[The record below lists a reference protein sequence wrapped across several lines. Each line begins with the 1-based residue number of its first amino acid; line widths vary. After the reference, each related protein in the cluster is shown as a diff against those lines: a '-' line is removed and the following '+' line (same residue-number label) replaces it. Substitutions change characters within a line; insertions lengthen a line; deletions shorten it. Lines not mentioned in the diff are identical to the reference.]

1 MLEIHREVQTRIQG
15 ISLFKSWSC
24 ERNKVSYLV
33 KASQVPELMNLI
45 RSLNEN
51 YMERII
57 VDISS
62 NNLEIAYIKIFLD
75 EKEMFTQNIQDEEES
90 SFIVL
95 DMSSTTL
102 KSQEKSS
109 L

>member
-1 MLEIHREVQTRIQG
+1 
-15 ISLFKSWSC
+15 
-24 ERNKVSYLV
+24 
-33 KASQVPELMNLI
+33 
-45 RSLNEN
+45 
-51 YMERII
+51 MERII

-62 NNLEIAYIKIFLD
+62 NNLEIAYIKILLD